1 MTWSQIFSL
10 IVSHLLSIIQYFCF
24 GVMLTEI
31 SISSFSSNGVT
42 DLTKCHILND
52 FEDHTVI
59 LKCFLTLIQIIL
71 MKFF

>member
-1 MTWSQIFSL
+1 M
-10 IVSHLLSIIQYFCF
+10 VPDLLSNCLPPALHYPIFLF
-24 GVMLTEI
+24 WSRAEI
-31 SISSFSSNGVT
+31 SISSFNSNGVT

-52 FEDHTVI
+52 FEDHTAI